1 VWRVVSRRSRRASHS
16 LSDIDGDQVR
26 PNISIISGN
35 QVRCASPEAI
45 GILCRSTSCST
56 HEMVQAVYRSRF
68 PIVRPWVLLGRLP
81 ICVQHPHLAH
91 GPIHRVNAL
100 QADIACPT
108 TTKIVQRGHRSPQT
122 KRYFSHTHLA
132 GQRWLIQRRVMHRDE
147 RTKMAL
153 VSKLVQMIIV
163 TLESVEHAVAQCVSI
178 VSSLYRE
185 TAPHTPQG
193 DVEESGAILQGVL

>member
-1 VWRVVSRRSRRASHS
+1 
-16 LSDIDGDQVR
+16 
-26 PNISIISGN
+26 
-35 QVRCASPEAI
+35 
-45 GILCRSTSCST
+45 ST

-68 PIVRPWVLLGRLP
+68 PIVRPWVRLGRLP

-108 TTKIVQRGHRSPQT
+108 TTKIVQIGHRSPQT

-193 DVEESGAILQGVL
+193 DVEERCHPARRALTGADCRARRDKRVGSTLASLHTRSPLRYRVVPERQRVGAL